1 MTADHRRI
9 NEHLEDSVPE
19 YYSKNPAV
27 RWLFR
32 RRLNTA
38 LRLLRNEGSKSL
50 VDLGCGDGLFIQ
62 GVINSRLAI
71 HDLQAI
77 DLHPDVDRLNKVLA
91 PCRFSC
97 RSLEETGFADGQFE
111 AASCLDVLEHFR
123 DLIAPLSE
131 IRRILRAGGC
141 LITSEPTESGLYK
154 FLRLLL
160 KGHLSKNDQ
169 QSIDYHFQN
178 AASVEHAITES
189 GFRLAEKR
197 RVPFPWPFDLFHIC
211 LFRKI

>member
-1 MTADHRRI
+1 MDKRRI

-32 RRLNTA
+32 RRLGAA
-38 LRLLRNEGSKSL
+38 LKLLKRAGCRSL
-50 VDLGCGDGLFIQ
+50 VDLGCGDGSFVQ
-62 GVINSRLAI
+62 EVIGARLSM
-71 HDLQAI
+71 DELQAI
-77 DLHPDVDRLNKVLA
+77 DLHPEVDRLNQVLA

-97 RSLEETGFADGQFE
+97 RPLEATGFSAAQFD

-123 DLIAPLSE
+123 DLAAPLSE
-131 IRRILRAGGC
+131 IHRILKPGGC

-160 KGHLSKNDQ
+160 KGHLSKDDEE
-169 QSIDYHFQN
+169 SIDYHFQN
-178 AASVEHAITES
+178 AASVERAIVGA
-189 GFRLAEKR
+189 GFRVESKC
-197 RVPFPWPFDLFHIC
+197 RVPLPWPLDLFHIC
-211 LFRKI
+211 LFRKE